1 MCKNEEIRN
10 LIAREFDA
18 RMEASVFSYILDK
31 GIDGLSEITE
41 SEISKFEG
49 NGFMTANF
57 AQSLVRTAV
66 KICKTYSPMVI
77 MEYIRVGCNFTP
89 LPAYVTLYKDDYTD
103 EDWTNLCCELDEDE
117 EETEMKI
124 LVIKQ

>member
-41 SEISKFEG
+41 SEISKLEG

-89 LPAYVTLYKDDYTD
+89 LPIYVTLYKDDYTD

>member
-41 SEISKFEG
+41 SEISKLEG

-89 LPAYVTLYKDDYTD
+89 LPTYVTLYKDDYTD